1 MICPNCNAEYLK
13 NISDCGD
20 CKVSLIEASTIDI
33 PIPKMTWISLPILN
47 GSTYS
52 EMIIEIFNKKNIP
65 HYVKNNWSA
74 SALNIKSS
82 DLINDT
88 IKIFVPKSYEAQG
101 VKIIN
106 TIIGELK

>member
-20 CKVSLIEASTIDI
+20 CKVSLIEASAIDI

-52 EMIIEIFNKKNIP
+52 EMIIEIFNENNIP

-101 VKIIN
+101 IKIIN
-106 TIIGELK
+106 TIIGEIQ